1 MSTPSIR
8 IVGFL
13 IVASM
18 LLVPTG
24 AQAAPETQ
32 GETVHVV
39 QWGETISIIA
49 SRYGVTVE
57 AILVVNGLSDPNFVY
72 VGQRLTI
79 PTSSDFSEGG
89 QHVVARGETLTSIA
103 LRYGTTV
110 GALAS
115 ANGLRDTDFIYAGQI
130 LIIPGGA
137 SPGSPPPPGSGG
149 CAVYHTVQYGDT
161 LSGIAWQ
168 YGTTTNALMQ
178 TNNLYSDIIYQ
189 GQRLCIPQGGVA
201 TGPSNPPP
209 SRPTSS
215 TPPSQQAPSPKPAPP
230 PEQAPKYTYYT
241 VRPGD
246 TLVSIARRF
255 GINQEAIMRANNI
268 SNPNFVYTGQR
279 LIIPGVS
286 PPARQ
291 QPGIQFANAK
301 IAFARW
307 DGGRHDLYLANLNG
321 SHEKLLLIRAAGPSW
336 SPDGQMLSF
345 YGEEGVDRQKQD
357 GAEVEF
363 EGISNGVLVVPAANW
378 PEDLSQLKLTQIVKE
393 GTARATAWS
402 PNGHMIAWDANPAG
416 GFNIFFHGE
425 EGTDFEAQSA
435 IQIPGE
441 HPDWS
446 PDSNQ
451 IVYRSGRDGKQG
463 LWVSDRFDS
472 VAHRITEDGTDAFPR
487 WSPDGKWIAFQ
498 REAEGNVDIYLMPAP
513 GAQPP
518 DHPDKGRVR
527 RLTDA
532 QGPDTLP
539 AWTPDGRHIVFRSAR
554 DGIWGIYIMNA
565 DGGGQQQIIP
575 YGDPGPDWT
584 FGRMDIHPLN

>member
-1 MSTPSIR
+1 M
-8 IVGFL
+8 
-13 IVASM
+13 
-18 LLVPTG
+18 
-24 AQAAPETQ
+24 
-32 GETVHVV
+32 
-39 QWGETISIIA
+39 
-49 SRYGVTVE
+49 
-57 AILVVNGLSDPNFVY
+57 
-72 VGQRLTI
+72 
-79 PTSSDFSEGG
+79 
-89 QHVVARGETLTSIA
+89 
-103 LRYGTTV
+103 
-110 GALAS
+110 
-115 ANGLRDTDFIYAGQI
+115 
-130 LIIPGGA
+130 
-137 SPGSPPPPGSGG
+137 
-149 CAVYHTVQYGDT
+149 
-161 LSGIAWQ
+161 
-168 YGTTTNALMQ
+168 
-178 TNNLYSDIIYQ
+178 
-189 GQRLCIPQGGVA
+189 
-201 TGPSNPPP
+201 
-209 SRPTSS
+209 
-215 TPPSQQAPSPKPAPP
+215 QAP
-230 PEQAPKYTYYT
+230 QYTYYT

-246 TLVSIARRF
+246 TLMSIAWRF
-255 GINQEAIMRANNI
+255 GVSQEAIMRANNI
-268 SNPNFVYTGQR
+268 SNPNFIYVGQR
-279 LIIPGVS
+279 LVIPGVS

-291 QPGIQFANAK
+291 PGIQFANAR

-307 DGGRHDLYLANLNG
+307 DGGKHDLYVANLDG

-357 GAEVEF
+357 GAEVVF
-363 EGISNGVLVVPAANW
+363 EGISNGVLVVSAANW

-402 PNGHMIAWDANPAG
+402 PNGHMIAWDANPAKG
-416 GFNIFFHGE
+416 YNVFFYGE

-451 IVYRSGRDGKQG
+451 VVYRSGRDAKQG

-487 WSPDGKWIAFQ
+487 WSPDGRWIAFQ

-518 DHPDKGRVR
+518 DHPENGQVR

-565 DGGGQQQIIP
+565 DGSGQQQIIP